1 MSLSA
6 RDQRILT
13 EIARDLAAAEPRLAR
28 ALATARLPVPRRSAL
43 VATDDGQRRPGTWI
57 AAILA
62 SLLAGIALLTAGLVL
77 NIPALACAGAVMTQI
92 SPATLGFLYARARR
106 AAAYPARLPEAS
118 ACRLPPRSHAARP
131 CSPCTPRRTC

>member
-28 ALATARLPVPRRSAL
+28 ALTTARLPVLRRRAL
-43 VATDDGQRRPGTWI
+43 VGAGSGPQRPWPWV

-62 SLLAGIALLTAGLVL
+62 SLLAGIGLLTAGLVL
-77 NIPALACAGAVMTQI
+77 DILALAYAGAVMTQF
-92 SPATLGFLYARARR
+92 SPAALGFLRARARR
-106 AAAYPARLPEAS
+106 PRPARPGH
-118 ACRLPPRSHAARP
+118 RGR
-131 CSPCTPRRTC
+131 